1 MAMTMAITMT
11 VDDDY
16 DDNYDYD
23 YDYDYDDGDDENTL
37 CKLLFITS
45 ILLRSTGVLKFSS
58 SDDTKVGNNSC
69 KRPFITPNLTP

>member
-1 MAMTMAITMT
+1 MTMTMALTMTMT

-16 DDNYDYD
+16 DD
-23 YDYDYDDGDDENTL
+23 DYDDGDDENTL

>member
-1 MAMTMAITMT
+1 MA
-11 VDDDY
+11 VGDDNDDDN
-16 DDNYDYD
+16 DND
-23 YDYDYDDGDDENTL
+23 DDENIL

>member
-1 MAMTMAITMT
+1 MTMT
-11 VDDDY
+11 VGYDY
-16 DDNYDYD
+16 DDNYDDNYD
-23 YDYDYDDGDDENTL
+23 DDYDDNTL

>member
-1 MAMTMAITMT
+1 MTMT

-16 DDNYDYD
+16 DNG
-23 YDYDYDDGDDENTL
+23 YDYDDNYDDDYDDDENTL

>member
-1 MAMTMAITMT
+1 MLTITMT
-11 VDDDY
+11 MTMVVDDD
-16 DDNYDYD
+16 DGYDYGD
-23 YDYDYDDGDDENTL
+23 NDDYDDGDDENTL

>member
-1 MAMTMAITMT
+1 MT
-11 VDDDY
+11 V
-16 DDNYDYD
+16 DDNYDYGD
-23 YDYDYDDGDDENTL
+23 NDDYDDGDDENTL

-69 KRPFITPNLTP
+69 KRPFITLNLTP

>member
-1 MAMTMAITMT
+1 MGIEIFFN
-11 VDDDY
+11 DDD
-16 DDNYDYD
+16 DYD
-23 YDYDYDDGDDENTL
+23 YDYDYNYDYDDNYDDDENIL

-69 KRPFITPNLTP
+69 KRPFITPTLTP